1 MIPEFPQW
9 AMDLQPWLIFVGLLF
24 AVVAGIQLMIT
35 MTRRKRHD
43 KKEREDE
50 DGDD

>member
-35 MTRRKRHD
+35 MTRRKRHQK
-43 KKEREDE
+43 KKEDE
-50 DGDD
+50 E